1 MPLSGIEVVHA
12 NPNPID
18 LEPKSN
24 GAVSRFYRAVWYV
37 TAISVSLIKPDNF
50 NAFYGNVTEQC
61 MTNGTWY
68 TSTLCGPRG
77 AEALS
82 FNRWSRL
89 YYSGYAEFDIDI
101 VQAYAGHMLQRAEQM
116 GGASAGEDA
125 ALAEEAAHAWFFRS
139 PELEEDRQAAR
150 FTYLMCKLWRQ
161 SDAGQ
166 MHFDA
171 PQRFEDFSSGSMA
184 HITSSWAYE
193 SCKRCYFTPCGV
205 RTRGH
210 SIKGRAL

>member
-1 MPLSGIEVVHA
+1 M
-12 NPNPID
+12 
-18 LEPKSN
+18 
-24 GAVSRFYRAVWYV
+24 
-37 TAISVSLIKPDNF
+37 SLIKPDNF

-82 FNRWSRL
+82 FDRWSRR
-89 YYSGYAEFDIDI
+89 YYAGYAEFDIDI
-101 VQAYAGHMLQRAEQM
+101 VQAYAGHILKRADEM
-116 GGASAGEDA
+116 GRAAAGGDA
-125 ALAEEAAHAWFFRS
+125 ALAEEAANSWFFRS

-166 MHFDA
+166 MQYDE
-171 PQRFEDFSSGSMA
+171 PQRFEDFSSGSIA

-193 SCKRCYFTPCGV
+193 SCKR
-205 RTRGH
+205 
-210 SIKGRAL
+210 